1 MGVIDAAGRVT
12 DAVIAVTSRAVYVL
26 PLTSPP
32 PSPSLP
38 YSQRLLLSNV
48 QRVSVGPLAFDSG
61 ISRSSKLPGDED
73 APWGV
78 VISSTRSPKL
88 ESALAKFKPPKK
100 DVGPDGSP
108 PIAWERNL
116 GLTGL
121 WAYNLSVLD
130 SLVTDLAY
138 SHSASTA
145 LVPASTLPRITVF
158 GLMKLIVAT
167 VSPSAR
173 NAALARHGSCS
184 ESSSIPVEG
193 VFSDWDT
200 LLAKLYDLDRIVYVS
215 LDVLPPTTLLP
226 TLQTLLDGLT
236 ALPGLDAHMGIPQ
249 RPSLSGVLG
258 SFVDAIELAIVDH
271 FGTCSSSRDHDEEVA
286 FARSM
291 APSFSLL
298 SSTPGGAEAEFEGPS
313 ISVPRVDEVISVTDA
328 FSAILASLALAGV
341 RDPVLDRLLRSAASA
356 VAGVPVIGEA
366 PVSFPPFAPTCIL
379 DVLYGCLL
387 VLSSNPD
394 LDIPYV
400 HPYHPPSAVT
410 KKQQSA
416 LTALT
421 DHLASSSSSIE
432 LALHPPLS
440 SCSEAGDTE
449 VLAREIGLVVSACLQ
464 STHSTTVHIPPPRV
478 LDAIHIASS
487 SKGRSF
493 NSKGKGVFIG
503 HDQ

>member
-1 MGVIDAAGRVT
+1 MGVIDAQGRVT
-12 DAVIAVTSRAVYVL
+12 DAVIAVTTRAVYVL

-38 YSQRLLLSNV
+38 YSQRLLLSNI

-61 ISRSSKLPGDED
+61 ISASKSGGEED

-78 VISSTRSPKL
+78 VIASTRSPKL
-88 ESALAKFKPPKK
+88 EAALAKTKPPKK
-100 DVGPDGSP
+100 VVAAEGGP

-138 SHSASTA
+138 SHTASTL
-145 LVPASTLPRITVF
+145 LVPSSTLPRVTVF

-173 NAALARHGSCS
+173 ASALARHGSCS
-184 ESSSIPVEG
+184 ATSAIPADG

-215 LDVLPPTTLLP
+215 LDVLPATTLLP
-226 TLQTLLDGLT
+226 TLQTLLDGLS

-271 FGTCSSSRDHDEEVA
+271 FGTCSTARDHDKEVA

-298 SSTPGGAEAEFEGPS
+298 SSTPGGGEAEFEGPS
-313 ISVPRVDEVISVTDA
+313 ISVPRVDDVISVTDA
-328 FSAILASLALAGV
+328 FSAISAALALAGV

-387 VLSSNPD
+387 VLSSNSD

-416 LTALT
+416 LAALT

-440 SCSEAGDTE
+440 SCPERDTE

-464 STHSTTVHIPPPRV
+464 STHTATVHIPPPRV
-478 LDAIHIASS
+478 LDAIHITSS

-493 NSKGKGVFIG
+493 NSKGKGVFTG
-503 HDQ
+503 VHQ